1 MKIVFQIFLYSLF
14 FLSCHK
20 DEDRRQ
26 EINDSLQGQ
35 WKINVWTIDGHD
47 EFRIYISSQV
57 EFIRHSDVMGKT
69 IWTTVTDSSG
79 YTSILE
85 SAYEIRDN
93 GRSIYFTGDLPEGL
107 FTLNI
112 TNNEFKM
119 IGNVGSHVWT
129 YEASRN

>member
-20 DEDRRQ
+20 DEDHRQ

-35 WKINVWTIDGHD
+35 WKIRVWTIDGHD
-47 EFRIYISSQV
+47 EFRIFISSQV
-57 EFIRHSDVMGKT
+57 EFIKHSDVMGKS

-85 SAYEIRDN
+85 NEYEIREN
-93 GRSIYFTGDLPEGL
+93 GRYIYFTGEIPEGL
-107 FTLNI
+107 FTLNS
-112 TNNEFKM
+112 TNSKLKM
-119 IGNVGSHVWT
+119 MGDVGSHKWT
-129 YEASRN
+129 YEAIRD